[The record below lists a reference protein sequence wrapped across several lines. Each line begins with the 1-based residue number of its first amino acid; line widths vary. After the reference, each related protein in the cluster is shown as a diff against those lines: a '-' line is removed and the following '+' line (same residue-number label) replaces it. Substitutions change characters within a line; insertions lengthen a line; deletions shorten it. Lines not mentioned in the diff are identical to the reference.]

1 MILRNGLFNSTLNQK
16 KMKTNRILKELLIG
30 CISISPL
37 IFYLYIWNSL
47 PTTIPIHF
55 DAQGNP
61 NNYGSRSYIA
71 ITILFLTVG
80 SYFFLKYIPK
90 IDPKKNFII
99 FQDTFYK
106 LRVIL
111 ALFFSTIS
119 FIIINSVKHGETS
132 TSLILIIISLIISL
146 LGNYMGNVR
155 PNYFIGIRTPWTLDN
170 ELIWKRTHYLTGR
183 LWFISGIAIGIF
195 MLVLP
200 INYIVPV
207 FISCIVLLAIYPF
220 AYSYSSH
227 QKLEK
232 TTKKLNHEK

>member
-1 MILRNGLFNSTLNQK
+1 M
-16 KMKTNRILKELLIG
+16 MKTNRILKELLIG
-30 CISISPL
+30 CITITPL
-37 IFYLYIWNSL
+37 VFYLYIWNSL

-90 IDPKKNFII
+90 IDQKKNFAI
-99 FQDTFYK
+99 FQNTFYK
-106 LRVIL
+106 LRLIL
-111 ALFFSTIS
+111 ALFFSIIS

-132 TSLILIIISLIISL
+132 TSLLLIIISLIISV
-146 LGNYMGNVR
+146 LGNYMGNIR
-155 PNYFIGIRTPWTLDN
+155 PNYFIGIRNPWTLDD

-183 LWFISGIAIGIF
+183 LWFTSGIAMGVFMMLLPANYIVAVFISGI
-195 MLVLP
+195 MLLV
-200 INYIVPV
+200 
-207 FISCIVLLAIYPF
+207 IYPF
-220 AYSYSSH
+220 AYSYGSH
-227 QKLEK
+227 QKLVK